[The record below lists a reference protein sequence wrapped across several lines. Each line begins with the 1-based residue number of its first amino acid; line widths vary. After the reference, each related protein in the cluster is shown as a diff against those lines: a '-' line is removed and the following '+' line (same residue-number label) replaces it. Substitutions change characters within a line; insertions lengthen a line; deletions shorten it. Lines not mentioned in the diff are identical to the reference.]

1 MAFQLLTTTTTV
13 WIIDTLFQ
21 SVSSG
26 IKNIFYKSSYE
37 LLIAALLRCYGSGVR
52 ICAFKRGLGSPGSQ
66 RRP

>member
-37 LLIAALLRCYGSGVR
+37 LLIAGLLRLLRFRDQDLCV
-52 ICAFKRGLGSPGSQ
+52 
-66 RRP
+66 